1 MIEKNVIPQIV
12 DLGREACYELLE
24 AVGFGHLGFSADDRP
39 YVVPIHFAVE
49 EPFVYFFTTE
59 GKKTEIIDQNP
70 NVCLQVERVADSHN
84 WESVIVEGT
93 AVILDEEAD
102 KEKAMALIL
111 AKNPTLTPAFSH
123 PLDGFLGPRKHLG
136 RISDRPRNHLRPA
149 NDPTRAENLNPFAVD
164 LGVIIAPCP

>member
-1 MIEKNVIPQIV
+1 MIEKNVMPQIV
-12 DLGREACYELLE
+12 DLGREACYELLT

-49 EPFVYFFTTE
+49 EPFIYFFTTE

-93 AVILDEEAD
+93 AVMLSEEAD
-102 KEKAMALIL
+102 TEKAMALIL
-111 AKNPTLTPAFSH
+111 AKNPTLTPAFSIRWMDSWVRENISVVYQIV
-123 PLDGFLGPRKHLG
+123 PNMISGRKTIH
-136 RISDRPRNHLRPA
+136 RQ
-149 NDPTRAENLNPFAVD
+149 
-164 LGVIIAPCP
+164 

>member
-1 MIEKNVIPQIV
+1 MIEKNVMPQVV
-12 DLGREACYELLE
+12 DLGREACYGLLE

-70 NVCLQVERVADSHN
+70 NVCLQVERVEDSHN

-93 AVILDEEAD
+93 AVILDQEAE

-111 AKNPTLTPAFSH
+111 AKNPTLTPAFSIRWMDSWVRENISVVYQIV
-123 PLDGFLGPRKHLG
+123 PATISGRKTIH
-136 RISDRPRNHLRPA
+136 
-149 NDPTRAENLNPFAVD
+149 RAS
-164 LGVIIAPCP
+164 

>member
-1 MIEKNVIPQIV
+1 MIEKNVMPQIV
-12 DLGREACYELLE
+12 DLGREDCYELLG

-70 NVCLQVERVADSHN
+70 NVCLQVERVEDSRN

-93 AVILDEEAD
+93 AVMLTEDAD
-102 KEKAMALIL
+102 TEKAMTLIL
-111 AKNPTLTPAFSH
+111 AKNPTLTPAFSIRWMDNWVRENRSVVYMIV
-123 PLDGFLGPRKHLG
+123 PDAISGRRTLDRQ
-136 RISDRPRNHLRPA
+136 
-149 NDPTRAENLNPFAVD
+149 
-164 LGVIIAPCP
+164 